1 MKNNGT
7 KKNIS
12 KIPKRDNNIKVKKK
26 SQNNTNIIKQYDK
39 SNRNKE
45 IIFNRTSFNTNSNF
59 YTITDFIPKN
69 LTNKNTYK
77 TLIQAKRTNLN
88 VKNKNKINDFE
99 KINYKYYIN
108 PKSSNP
114 INLKESKKISILQ
127 DKSKENI
134 SNNFPKEIKDLRQS
148 FNSNKFQRNKMNNN
162 GKIKDI
168 HLITEKANNS
178 FEKIKQIME
187 MSSIITI
194 NNNPKIK
201 NQKNIKG
208 NKTNIKPFDQ
218 INNNYNSFPL
228 NMNEINNI
236 RKKILPIKKNN
247 STTNSKY
254 EINNNNNQNRIG
266 NNSYYS
272 CYNFYQKDNNSNN
285 NTNKN
290 NYNYNKMLNT
300 INNFEFHN
308 YSNIYQI
315 EGKMSEK
322 NKNKSKNY
330 ILYEKENINL
340 HKEKPKIIKNK
351 NLIPRSDYKKYAKN
365 RIYTDKKN
373 NNNNKIH
380 ILEKFLNKD
389 KNKLIEYKKKLI
401 QYFCKVIE
409 DFIFMSV
416 KRNFKYFINNL
427 NQFSVEKK
435 SNYLLLKRL
444 QNKAIQKNFYKEKGK
459 TSLYNY
465 LNPIENNSN
474 YIDIIRMNNSNIINT
489 SKKDDNIP
497 RDFSKGYAKKRN
509 IYNLNRTQSP
519 SLMEY
524 FNRNNEYFER
534 TNYNLD
540 IIPDIENKENL
551 NNLNRNIFNGDKKLN
566 YNKINLDYSKRNN
579 LINENINFDFS
590 PEYRKSETY
599 IQNHINNK
607 NVYVPKKFKLINNS
621 KISPITNNE
630 NNNNSNNNS
639 YVSSPLMNYELS
651 HNIFSKKLSHNKKFN
666 QSHELYNDPV
676 KSKIANK
683 KFSPSDHFHKKY
695 NTSSNYYNSNFNIYK
710 ENNIEFLNNT
720 NDNSIQRN
728 SRIISGKTFNTE
740 INERNPIYQKK
751 LKVNKILKMYSKPKS
766 TRIRNQILDI
776 NLHLNNHSNES
787 ISQFLSPNIEKNTY
801 SNMIINPNTDIVPK
815 QSSFL
820 SNFYNYNNIRIA
832 QTEPRRELYSNN
844 NIKNKFGN
852 IKELTVNLSKKN
864 NNEIKESKDN
874 IFIYSRNDFDN
885 CLVKESENNNNNND
899 ELYNENIL
907 INETNEKSYE
917 NFINEIIIKDVS
929 SSDRRLNVFIKYIE
943 MRNIND
949 ITKEKLSYDVNLLK
963 YIHIDSLTIQG
974 TYPKKTMLN
983 IYYKNYCYGNKLNA
997 NKIKFNKI
1005 LSSIME
1011 EEEKSKAA
1019 GSINNSTISDED
1031 NSKTINNYSHFFIQ
1045 SVKYFSDLLQSIFE
1059 DKKKDFYHKFFKI
1072 LKKIKNEAFLQGLMN
1087 EKKYQTLN
1095 QSKIEKKEEEKEDKE
1110 EKEKE
1115 NI

>member
-1 MKNNGT
+1 
-7 KKNIS
+7 
-12 KIPKRDNNIKVKKK
+12 
-26 SQNNTNIIKQYDK
+26 
-39 SNRNKE
+39 
-45 IIFNRTSFNTNSNF
+45 
-59 YTITDFIPKN
+59 
-69 LTNKNTYK
+69 
-77 TLIQAKRTNLN
+77 
-88 VKNKNKINDFE
+88 
-99 KINYKYYIN
+99 
-108 PKSSNP
+108 
-114 INLKESKKISILQ
+114 
-127 DKSKENI
+127 
-134 SNNFPKEIKDLRQS
+134 
-148 FNSNKFQRNKMNNN
+148 
-162 GKIKDI
+162 
-168 HLITEKANNS
+168 
-178 FEKIKQIME
+178 
-187 MSSIITI
+187 
-194 NNNPKIK
+194 
-201 NQKNIKG
+201 
-208 NKTNIKPFDQ
+208 
-218 INNNYNSFPL
+218 
-228 NMNEINNI
+228 
-236 RKKILPIKKNN
+236 
-247 STTNSKY
+247 
-254 EINNNNNQNRIG
+254 
-266 NNSYYS
+266 
-272 CYNFYQKDNNSNN
+272 
-285 NTNKN
+285 
-290 NYNYNKMLNT
+290 
-300 INNFEFHN
+300 
-308 YSNIYQI
+308 
-315 EGKMSEK
+315 
-322 NKNKSKNY
+322 
-330 ILYEKENINL
+330 
-340 HKEKPKIIKNK
+340 
-351 NLIPRSDYKKYAKN
+351 
-365 RIYTDKKN
+365 
-373 NNNNKIH
+373 
-380 ILEKFLNKD
+380 
-389 KNKLIEYKKKLI
+389 
-401 QYFCKVIE
+401 
-409 DFIFMSV
+409 
-416 KRNFKYFINNL
+416 
-427 NQFSVEKK
+427 
-435 SNYLLLKRL
+435 
-444 QNKAIQKNFYKEKGK
+444 
-459 TSLYNY
+459 
-465 LNPIENNSN
+465 
-474 YIDIIRMNNSNIINT
+474 
-489 SKKDDNIP
+489 
-497 RDFSKGYAKKRN
+497 
-509 IYNLNRTQSP
+509 
-519 SLMEY
+519 
-524 FNRNNEYFER
+524 
-534 TNYNLD
+534 
-540 IIPDIENKENL
+540 
-551 NNLNRNIFNGDKKLN
+551 
-566 YNKINLDYSKRNN
+566 
-579 LINENINFDFS
+579 
-590 PEYRKSETY
+590 
-599 IQNHINNK
+599 
-607 NVYVPKKFKLINNS
+607 
-621 KISPITNNE
+621 
-630 NNNNSNNNS
+630 
-639 YVSSPLMNYELS
+639 MNYELS

-683 KFSPSDHFHKKY
+683 KFSPSDHFHKTY
-695 NTSSNYYNSNFNIYK
+695 NTSNNYYNSNFNIYK

-776 NLHLNNHSNES
+776 NLQLNNNSNES

-844 NIKNKFGN
+844 SNINKFGN

-1031 NSKTINNYSHFFIQ
+1031 NNKTINNYSHFFIQ

-1072 LKKIKNEAFLQGLMN
+1072 LKKIKNEAFLQGLIN

-1095 QSKIEKKEEEKEDKE
+1095 QSKIEKKEEEQEDKE